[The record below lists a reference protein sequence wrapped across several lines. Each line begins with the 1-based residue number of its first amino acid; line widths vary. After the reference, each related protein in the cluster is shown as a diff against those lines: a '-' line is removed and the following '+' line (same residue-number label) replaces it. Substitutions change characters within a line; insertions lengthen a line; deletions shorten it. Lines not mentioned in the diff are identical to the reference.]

1 MGGYE
6 RNRSLPK
13 DLMILVKTVRAVLL
27 AIGKHAFRIPVPF
40 IRPGLSLRREM
51 VP

>member
-1 MGGYE
+1 M
-6 RNRSLPK
+6 PK
-13 DLMILVKTVRAVLL
+13 DLMILVKTVKTVRAVLL

-40 IRPGLSLRREM
+40 IRPRLSLRREM